1 VNWGIATPLTPIE
14 NVLSRRLP
22 KLSVALTVNVVE
34 ESVVTNVGVPDIKPL
49 VLRVTPE
56 GKLPLS
62 NKYVTVVAG
71 VTEDADN

>member
-1 VNWGIATPLTPIE
+1 MLSCVLNKLPSGVVNCGIATPLTPIE
-14 NVLSRRLP
+14 NVLSRRFP

-34 ESVVTNVGVPDIKPL
+34 VSVVTNVGVPDIKPI

-62 NKYVTVVAG
+62 NK
-71 VTEDADN
+71 